1 LAVFTARMLRFLTLF
16 TQHAHEYLPKSIL
29 AMTLQIGFKPIL
41 NVRGAANGS
50 TKLRHLQHLV
60 ASHAD
65 CRDLARLQYQTHFE
79 LAIRRH

>member
-1 LAVFTARMLRFLTLF
+1 MFTARMLRFLMLF

-29 AMTLQIGFKPIL
+29 AMTRLQIGFKPIL

-50 TKLRHLQHLV
+50 TRLRHLQHLV
-60 ASHAD
+60 ASHDD
-65 CRDLARLQYQTHFE
+65 CRDLARLQCQTHFE